1 MATRH
6 EIQNLVR
13 RGNVFYWRPR
23 VPRRFGKAGPG
34 HLSLSLRQSDH
45 MKARYMARRLN
56 TLLHDLQLRPGAALT
71 TKDQLEALFR
81 TEVERMR
88 EHLDDLQFAAKR
100 TGSDPLLSL
109 RADLEIGWV
118 YRLIEKF
125 GTMRR
130 LTFSEGCPGRS
141 VLEREGIP
149 AASIAVIA
157 ETFAQEQSACRH
169 VHFEKALRADMEA
182 HGIPD
187 TLLNRERATAELM
200 RAKADMLLAAPSRYP
215 EAEGLGLG
223 DLVADEV
230 EAAPVPVDEF
240 PIAIE
245 EDLAGAGAIFE
256 PEATTE
262 GEEPETPETAD
273 SPTPGQDGG
282 IDPVIEDEP
291 EILPVDQNTAIEEID
306 DSSAPSEKPEL
317 DAAVTSVTTP
327 APAGRS
333 LAISEFAER
342 CEGLI
347 KSKKTWDMKTA
358 QDVRVVV
365 ETFEGILRE
374 HGVRYTSEIEQFHL
388 GKLRDHFDEIPPR
401 YGQSSRLRQLSP
413 LELRQTAARM
423 VALAAEKNA
432 EPIKLGLGTNTIRKH
447 LGNLAEFLRYLRGRG
462 YAVRQLSLEGLRPP
476 KLKPSDI
483 RTLTDKPGPERLRPM
498 FQLPVFTGCLDA
510 ESQHVPG
517 DQIYHSANYYVPM
530 LLTYLGA
537 RRNEITGLAV
547 NDVMETA
554 NGWAIDIR
562 INQFRR
568 VKNAQSLRMLPVPD
582 EVLRLG
588 FVPYVRAIKD
598 LGYQALFPEL
608 FHPEKEVDHG
618 DRFYDDFKPLA
629 QASPDLEIWPRFL
642 HALRHG
648 QADTLFQLGVEN
660 RAIDDISGRA
670 TKGETGTRYTNVA
683 GLPLVKAILAR
694 YPKVTESLEPR
705 PLNLLPWVASRQPAP
720 WTYSTQSARLEHARA
735 VRSDQAKIRRDGQ

>member
-71 TKDQLEALFR
+71 TKDQLEAFFR
-81 TEVERMR
+81 TEVERMS
-88 EHLDDLQFAAKR
+88 EHLDNLQFAAKR

-118 YRLIEKF
+118 YRLIEMF

-130 LTFSEGCPGRS
+130 LTFSEDCPGRAM
-141 VLEREGIP
+141 LEREGIP

-157 ETFAQEQSACRH
+157 ETFAQEQSACRQ

-215 EAEGLGLG
+215 EAEELGLG

-230 EAAPVPVDEF
+230 EAVPASFNARPV
-240 PIAIE
+240 
-245 EDLAGAGAIFE
+245 AGAEAQTGTEEVFE
-256 PEATTE
+256 FQTMME
-262 GEEPETPETAD
+262 GEKPQTTRSAD
-273 SPTPGQDGG
+273 RLAAVQDGP
-282 IDPVIEDEP
+282 IDPAPEHEP
-291 EILPVDQNTAIEEID
+291 EIPSADRGTGIEEIEA
-306 DSSAPSEKPEL
+306 STAPSEKSVP
-317 DAAVTSVTTP
+317 DAPVATIATP
-327 APAGRS
+327 APHGRP

-347 KSKKTWDMKTA
+347 KSKETWDKKTA

-374 HGVRYTSEIEQFHL
+374 HGVRDTSEIEQFHL
-388 GKLRDHFDEIPPR
+388 GQLRDHFDEIPPR

-413 LELRQTAARM
+413 LELRQTAAGM
-423 VALAAEKNA
+423 VAVAEERNEA
-432 EPIKLGLGTNTIRKH
+432 PIKLGLGTNTIRKH

-517 DQIYHSANYYVPM
+517 DEIYHSANYYVPM

-547 NDVMETA
+547 NDVKETA

-562 INQFRR
+562 VNQFRR

-588 FVPYVRAIKD
+588 FVPYVRAIRD

-608 FHPEKEVDHG
+608 FHPQKAVDHG

-629 QASPDLEIWPRFL
+629 EASHDLEL
-642 HALRHG
+642 
-648 QADTLFQLGVEN
+648 
-660 RAIDDISGRA
+660 
-670 TKGETGTRYTNVA
+670 
-683 GLPLVKAILAR
+683 
-694 YPKVTESLEPR
+694 
-705 PLNLLPWVASRQPAP
+705 
-720 WTYSTQSARLEHARA
+720 
-735 VRSDQAKIRRDGQ
+735 

>member
-88 EHLDDLQFAAKR
+88 DHLDNLQFAAKR

-118 YRLIEKF
+118 YRLIEMF

-130 LTFSEGCPGRS
+130 LTFSKGCPGR
-141 VLEREGIP
+141 VLLEREGIP

-215 EAEGLGLG
+215 EAEGIGLG
-223 DLVADEV
+223 DLVANDDT
-230 EAAPVPVDEF
+230 APAPVDEF
-240 PIAIE
+240 PIAA
-245 EDLAGAGAIFE
+245 DQDPTGTDAVLE
-256 PEATTE
+256 PQAVT
-262 GEEPETPETAD
+262 
-273 SPTPGQDGG
+273 
-282 IDPVIEDEP
+282 EDEP
-291 EILPVDQNTAIEEID
+291 EIPTVDQDTVIEEVD
-306 DSSAPSEKPEL
+306 DSPAPSGKPEL
-317 DAAVTSVTTP
+317 DVPVATVATP

-347 KSKKTWDMKTA
+347 KSKETWDKKTA

-374 HGVRYTSEIEQFHL
+374 HGVQDTSEIEQFHL

-401 YGQSSRLRQLSP
+401 YGQSSRLRQLTP

-423 VALAAEKNA
+423 VALAAERNEA
-432 EPIKLGLGTNTIRKH
+432 PIKLGLGTNTIRKH

-483 RTLTDKPGPERLRPM
+483 RTLTDKPGPDRVRPM

-510 ESQHVPG
+510 DNQSLPG
-517 DQIYHSANYYVPM
+517 DEIYHSANYFAPM

-588 FVPYVRAIKD
+588 FVPYVRAIRD

-608 FHPEKEVDHG
+608 FHPNKVIDHG

-629 QASPDLEIWPRFL
+629 EASPDLAPLPSCLATWPGGHSSPAGRRKPCDRR
-642 HALRHG
+642 HLRAG
-648 QADTLFQLGVEN
+648 NQGRNGDTLYQCGWPPSGEGHSCP
-660 RAIDDISGRA
+660 ISQSDR
-670 TKGETGTRYTNVA
+670 
-683 GLPLVKAILAR
+683 LP
-694 YPKVTESLEPR
+694 
-705 PLNLLPWVASRQPAP
+705 
-720 WTYSTQSARLEHARA
+720 
-735 VRSDQAKIRRDGQ
+735 

>member
-1 MATRH
+1 
-6 EIQNLVR
+6 
-13 RGNVFYWRPR
+13 
-23 VPRRFGKAGPG
+23 
-34 HLSLSLRQSDH
+34 
-45 MKARYMARRLN
+45 
-56 TLLHDLQLRPGAALT
+56 
-71 TKDQLEALFR
+71 
-81 TEVERMR
+81 
-88 EHLDDLQFAAKR
+88 
-100 TGSDPLLSL
+100 
-109 RADLEIGWV
+109 
-118 YRLIEKF
+118 
-125 GTMRR
+125 MRR
-130 LTFSEGCPGRS
+130 LTFSEGCPGRV
-141 VLEREGIP
+141 VLERESIP
-149 AASIAVIA
+149 SASIAVIA
-157 ETFAQEQSACRH
+157 ETFSQEQSACRH
-169 VHFEKALRADMEA
+169 KHFEKALRADMEA

-230 EAAPVPVDEF
+230 ETESAPADEF
-240 PIAIE
+240 PTEADEAPTSTGEVIE
-245 EDLAGAGAIFE
+245 RQMVTED
-256 PEATTE
+256 
-262 GEEPETPETAD
+262 EEPETVEPARTLA
-273 SPTPGQDGG
+273 SVQDGA
-282 IDPVIEDEP
+282 INPVVEDKP
-291 EILPVDQNTAIEEID
+291 ENLTVDQDTAIEETD
-306 DSSAPSEKPEL
+306 VSLAPSEK
-317 DAAVTSVTTP
+317 AAPAASVADTAAP
-327 APAGRS
+327 APHGRP

-347 KSKKTWDMKTA
+347 KSKETWDKKTA

-374 HGVRYTSEIEQFHL
+374 HNVRDTSEIEQFHL

-423 VALAAEKNA
+423 VALAAERNEA
-432 EPIKLGLGTNTIRKH
+432 PIKLGLGTNTIRKH

-498 FQLPVFTGCLDA
+498 FQLPVYTGCLDA
-510 ESQHVPG
+510 ENQDVHG
-517 DQIYHSANYYVPM
+517 NQIYHSANYYVPM

-547 NDVMETA
+547 NDVKETA

-568 VKNAQSLRMLPVPD
+568 VKNAESLRMLPVPD

-588 FVPYVRAIKD
+588 FVPYVRAIRD

-629 QASPDLEIWPRFL
+629 EASHDLELWPRFL

-648 QADTLFQLGVEN
+648 HADTLFQLGVEN

-670 TKGETGTRYTNVA
+670 TKGETGSRYTNVA
-683 GLPLVKAILAR
+683 GLPLVKAIHAR
-694 YPKVTESLEPR
+694 FPKVTENLEPR
-705 PLNLLPWVASRQPAP
+705 PLSLLPWVASRQPAP
-720 WTYSTQSARLEHARA
+720 WTFSTQSVRLEHARA
-735 VRSDQAKIRRDGQ
+735 VRSDQAKLRRDGQ

>member
-1 MATRH
+1 MATH

-23 VPRRFGKAGPG
+23 VPRRFSKAGQG

-81 TEVERMR
+81 TEVERMG
-88 EHLDDLQFAAKR
+88 EHLDNLQFAAKR

-109 RADLEIGWV
+109 RADLEVGWA
-118 YRLIEKF
+118 YRLIETF

-130 LTFSEGCPGRS
+130 LSFSEDCAGRA
-141 VLEREGIP
+141 VLERAGIP
-149 AASIAVIA
+149 AASIAVIV
-157 ETFAQEQSACRH
+157 ETFAQEQSACRQ
-169 VHFEKALRADMEA
+169 VHFENALRADMEA

-200 RAKADMLLAAPSRYP
+200 RAKADMLLAASSRYP
-215 EAEGLGLG
+215 EAGGLGLG
-223 DLVADEV
+223 DLVADDFDTVPFDELPS
-230 EAAPVPVDEF
+230 AADEELTSTGEPIELQAVREDDAPDTVKSADSLTSVPDRPVDRVIKDEAD
-240 PIAIE
+240 ILADGQKTVIE
-245 EDLAGAGAIFE
+245 EMDASRAA
-256 PEATTE
+256 
-262 GEEPETPETAD
+262 
-273 SPTPGQDGG
+273 
-282 IDPVIEDEP
+282 
-291 EILPVDQNTAIEEID
+291 
-306 DSSAPSEKPEL
+306 SEKSTP
-317 DAAVTSVTTP
+317 DAPAAAIATP
-327 APAGRS
+327 APHGRPM
-333 LAISEFAER
+333 AILEFAER

-347 KSKKTWDMKTA
+347 KSKETWDKKTA

-374 HGVRYTSEIEQFHL
+374 HGVRDTSEIEQYHL

-401 YGQSSRLRQLSP
+401 YGQSARLRKLSP

-423 VALAAEKNA
+423 VSVAAERNEA
-432 EPIKLGLGTNTIRKH
+432 PMKLGLGTNTIRKH

-498 FQLPVFTGCLDA
+498 FRLPVFTGCLDA
-510 ESQHVPG
+510 DNQHMPG
-517 DQIYHSANYYVPM
+517 DKIFHSANYYVPM

-537 RRNEITGLAV
+537 RRNEITGLAA
-547 NDVMETA
+547 NDVKETA

-588 FVPYVRAIKD
+588 FVPYVRAIRD

-629 QASPDLEIWPRFL
+629 EASDELELWPRLL

-648 QADTLFQLGVEN
+648 HADTLFQLGVEN
-660 RAIDDISGRA
+660 RAIDDISGRS

-683 GLPLVKAILAR
+683 GLPLVKALLAR
-694 YPKVTESLEPR
+694 YPKVTENLEPR
-705 PLNLLPWVASRQPAP
+705 PLTLLPWVADRQPAP
-720 WTYSTQSARLEHARA
+720 WTFSTQSARLAHARV
-735 VRSDQAKIRRDGQ
+735 VRSDQAKSRRE